1 MHPIELHPFQKD
13 TLTAVR
19 KLTKRDTFIE
29 KADFMNLILFK
40 IKWNGK
46 MPMPAILK
54 PKPLWTGKQL
64 FELCLP
70 DGVNCIRNHSTHPES
85 EDSGPYRNISVGDT
99 RVVIENGRL
108 ISGKDDLPKKRYTNV
123 LRRNLSF
130 YNY

>member
-1 MHPIELHPFQKD
+1 MQSNCSIFFELKLHKKD

-70 DGVNCIRNHSTHPES
+70 EGVNCIRNHSTHPDS

-108 ISGKDDLPKKRYTNV
+108 ISGNDQQTRKRNRTV
-123 LRRNLSF
+123 L
-130 YNY
+130 

>member
-1 MHPIELHPFQKD
+1 
-13 TLTAVR
+13 
-19 KLTKRDTFIE
+19 
-29 KADFMNLILFK
+29 MNLILFK

-108 ISGKDDLPKKRYTNV
+108 ISGNDDRESRIGTDKETAYFVRTDPGCYKLQ
-123 LRRNLSF
+123 LSNCMYF
-130 YNY
+130 THPHFAK